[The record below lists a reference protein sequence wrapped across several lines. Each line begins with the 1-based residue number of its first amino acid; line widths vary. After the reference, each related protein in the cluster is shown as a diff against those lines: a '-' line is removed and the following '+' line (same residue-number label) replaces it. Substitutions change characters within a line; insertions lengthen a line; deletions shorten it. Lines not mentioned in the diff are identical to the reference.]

1 MERQRLARLLLAAV
15 LPAGLCAAA
24 HAQETKPTEAAVEQA
39 AEKPAEA
46 AAAQAAPTAAAP
58 AAVPTGPV
66 QTGPDKPAEQAAP
79 KPAEAAA
86 APAAAAPAAAAPAAA
101 PQAAEKPAAPAAP
114 QAAPKPAEKIAEKPA
129 AEKPAARKPAAAAAA
144 GSPLKAAIAGSWRD
158 PNNVARDPY
167 RHPAETLQF
176 FGVRADQTVVEITP
190 GSGWYSEILAPY
202 LREKGRYVAAVVDPD
217 SQTKDSAR
225 IYYTKAKSNLEKK
238 FADAPLQYAAA
249 VVAAY
254 DPFKPAFGPPNSA
267 DVVLTFRNV
276 HNWRSAGQAEV
287 MFKGFFDVL
296 KPGGTLGVVEHR
308 AKADVPADD
317 KSGYVGQ
324 AQVIAMA
331 EAAGF
336 RLEGKSEVNA
346 NPRDTKDYP
355 KGVWTLPPTNQH
367 DAADEAKYKAIGE
380 SDRMTL
386 RFRKPR

>member
-46 AAAQAAPTAAAP
+46 AAAQAAPQAAQPAATP

-66 QTGPDKPAEQAAP
+66 PTGPAQTGAEKPAEQPAP
-79 KPAEAAA
+79 KPAEPAS
-86 APAAAAPAAAAPAAA
+86 AP
-101 PQAAEKPAAPAAP
+101 AAEKPAEKPAAQAA
-114 QAAPKPAEKIAEKPA
+114 QAAPKPAEKT

-144 GSPLKAAIAGSWRD
+144 GNPLKAAIAGSWRD
-158 PNNVARDPY
+158 PNNIARDQY
-167 RHPAETLQF
+167 RHPLETLQF
-176 FGVRADQTVVEITP
+176 FGVRPDQTVVEITP
-190 GSGWYSEILAPY
+190 GGGWYSEILAPY

-225 IYYTKAKSNLEKK
+225 IYYDKAKTGLEKK

-254 DPFKPAFGPPNSA
+254 DPFKPAFGPANSA

-287 MFKGFFDVL
+287 MFKGFFEVL

-355 KGVWTLPPTNQH
+355 KGVWTLPPSNQH

>member
-46 AAAQAAPTAAAP
+46 AAAQAATQAAQPAATP
-58 AAVPTGPV
+58 AAVPTGPA
-66 QTGPDKPAEQAAP
+66 QTDAEKPAEQPAP
-79 KPAEAAA
+79 KPAEPAA
-86 APAAAAPAAAAPAAA
+86 APAAEKP
-101 PQAAEKPAAPAAP
+101 AEKPAVQAA
-114 QAAPKPAEKIAEKPA
+114 QAAPKPAEKT
-129 AEKPAARKPAAAAAA
+129 AEKPAARKPATAAAA
-144 GSPLKAAIAGSWRD
+144 GNPLKAAIAGSWRD

-167 RHPAETLQF
+167 RHPLETLQF
-176 FGVRADQTVVEITP
+176 FGVRPDQTVVEITP
-190 GSGWYSEILAPY
+190 GGGWYSEILAPY

-225 IYYTKAKSNLEKK
+225 IYYDKAKTGLEKK
-238 FADAPLQYAAA
+238 FADAPLQYAGA

-254 DPFKPAFGPPNSA
+254 DPFKPAFGPANSA

-336 RLEGKSEVNA
+336 RLEGKSEINA

-355 KGVWTLPPTNQH
+355 KGVWTLPPSNQH
-367 DAADEAKYKAIGE
+367 DAADDAKYKVIGE